1 MHGQEMIKTNFHT
14 HTTWCDGKDSPETV
28 ILAAIGKGFSAIGF
42 SSHAM
47 LPENEL
53 DWVLVPGKAR
63 SYAEEIRALAE
74 KYGDRIRVY
83 CGVEA
88 DYIPGGACPDRAFYE
103 EIKPDYII
111 GSVHYVK
118 APDGNLVA
126 VDISPENLA
135 DGIRAHFE
143 GSVEAYIR
151 AYFAQEREMIEKFD
165 FDIIGHPDLVRKFN
179 VKSPYFSENDVWYIE
194 ELVKT
199 ADVIA
204 ASGKIVEVNTG
215 AISRGWLD
223 DAYPSRPFRDLL
235 RERGVKFV
243 LNSDSHS
250 AEAVDCAFERFE
262 KCENFVTLF
271 D

>member
-1 MHGQEMIKTNFHT
+1 MAKLIVV
-14 HTTWCDGKDSPETV
+14 DGNSIV
-28 ILAAIGKGFSAIGF
+28 
-42 SSHAM
+42 
-47 LPENEL
+47 N
-53 DWVLVPGKAR
+53 
-63 SYAEEIRALAE
+63 
-74 KYGDRIRVY
+74 
-83 CGVEA
+83 
-88 DYIPGGACPDRAFYE
+88 RAFYGIMGNRMLQTVDGIYTNAVYGFLAILFKELE
-103 EIKPDYII
+103 EVKPDYII

-151 AYFAQEREMIEKFD
+151 AYFAQEREMIAKFD

-179 VKSPYFSENDVWYIE
+179 AKSPYFNENDVWYVE

-250 AEAVDCAFERFE
+250 AEAVDCAFDRFA
-262 KCENFVTLF
+262 KSENFVTLF